1 MRRTQ
6 PGTLGAAPDR
16 RPDTEILPQLP
27 RRQHDA
33 QFEHPLDLDLRQG
46 RIAVGNRVARL
57 EHPVDALD
65 EAPEPVAVDLVGA
78 AEIVHHP
85 GLGAFGGGV
94 PGVLGQRVIGDG
106 RAVPVTPFG
115 DPQIH
120 AQRISPLSIRFNIH
134 MAMSCV

>member
-16 RPDTEILPQLP
+16 RPNAEILPQPP

-33 QFEHPLDLDLRQG
+33 QFEHPLDLGQG

-57 EHPVDALD
+57 DHPVDALD
-65 EAPEPVAVDLVGA
+65 EALEPVAVDLVGT

-85 GLGAFGGGV
+85 GLGALGGGV
-94 PGVLGQRVIGDG
+94 PGVLGVGSGYLQKV
-106 RAVPVTPFG
+106 VTRRLTARRG
-115 DPQIH
+115 
-120 AQRISPLSIRFNIH
+120 
-134 MAMSCV
+134 CVW